1 VKGELEERIR
11 QVLGW
16 REILLSDDEE
26 QKRELIESLAEKDL
40 LVALS
45 ALDPLTDDELDYAAR
60 FR

>member
-26 QKRELIESLAEKDL
+26 QKRELIESLA
-40 LVALS
+40 
-45 ALDPLTDDELDYAAR
+45 
-60 FR
+60 